1 MTVTAAADTPA
12 ALLALA
18 TTAAEEAGGLLM
30 EGLRVGPTLV
40 ESKTTRTDPVSDLD
54 RASEALIL
62 RRLLG
67 GRPDDAVMAEEGS
80 DRPGT
85 SGVRWVIDP
94 LDGTVNF
101 VYGIPV
107 FAVSI
112 AAEVDGAVV
121 AGVVHDP
128 NRAETF
134 TATQGGGAFLNGEP
148 ISVNRPADLSVTLVG
163 TGFAYDAE
171 VRRRQGAHLDQL
183 LASVRDIRRAG
194 SAALDLCGVGAGR
207 LDAYFERGT
216 HHWDRAAGALV
227 AREAGAVVGDL
238 AGDEPTDTLVVAAA
252 ASVAGPFWE
261 LLASIGARW

>member
-1 MTVTAAADTPA
+1 MTAADDSPAD
-12 ALLALA
+12 LLALA
-18 TTAAEEAGGLLM
+18 TSAAEEAGRLLL
-30 EGLRVGPTLV
+30 EGLRSGPAVV

-62 RRLLG
+62 KRLLG
-67 GRPDDAVMAEEGS
+67 RRPDDAVMAEESS
-80 DRPGT
+80 DRAGT

-128 NRAETF
+128 NRQETF
-134 TATQGGGAFLNGEP
+134 SATRGGGAFLNGER
-148 ISVNRPADLSVTLVG
+148 ITANAPADLSVTLVG

-171 VRRRQGAHLDQL
+171 VRRMQGSRMDEL
-183 LASVRDIRRAG
+183 LAAVRDIRRAG
-194 SAALDLCGVGAGR
+194 SAALDLCAVAAGR

-238 AGDEPTDTLVVAAA
+238 VGEEPSDALVVAAA
-252 ASVAGPFWE
+252 ASIADPFRA
-261 LLASIGARW
+261 LLASIGASW

>member
-1 MTVTAAADTPA
+1 MTVSAAAEAP

-18 TTAAEEAGGLLM
+18 TAAAEEAGALLM
-30 EGLRVGPTLV
+30 DGLRSGPALV
-40 ESKTTRTDPVSDLD
+40 ESKTTKTDLVSDMD

-62 RRLLG
+62 ERLLG
-67 GRPDDAVMAEEGS
+67 QRPDDAVMAEEGS
-80 DRPGT
+80 DRAGT

-112 AAEVDGAVV
+112 AAEVDGEVV

-128 NRAETF
+128 NRGETF
-134 TATQGGGAFLNGEP
+134 SATLGGGAFLNGRA
-148 ISVNRPADLSVTLVG
+148 ISANAPADLSVALVG
-163 TGFAYDAE
+163 TGFAYDPD
-171 VRRRQGAHLDQL
+171 VRRIQGSRLDDL
-183 LASVRDIRRAG
+183 LVSVRDIRRAG

-238 AGDEPTDTLVVAAA
+238 AGDEPSDVLVMAAA
-252 ASVAGPFWE
+252 ASIAAPFRA
-261 LLASIGARW
+261 LLEAIGASW

>member
-1 MTVTAAADTPA
+1 MKVTAVDESPA

-18 TTAAEEAGGLLM
+18 AAAAQEAGRLLM
-30 EGLRVGPTLV
+30 DGLRSGPALV
-40 ESKTTRTDPVSDLD
+40 EAKTTRTDPVSDLD

-62 RRLLG
+62 ERLLG
-67 GRPDDAVMAEEGS
+67 ERPDDAVMAEEGS
-80 DRPGT
+80 DRKGT
-85 SGVRWVIDP
+85 SAVRWVIDP

-112 AAEVDGAVV
+112 AAEVEGKVV

-128 NRAETF
+128 NRSETF
-134 TATQGGGAFLNGEP
+134 SATLGGGAFLNGEP
-148 ISVNRPADLSVTLVG
+148 ISANDPVDLSVALVG

-171 VRRRQGAHLDQL
+171 VRRRQGSRLDEL

-194 SAALDLCGVGAGR
+194 SAALDLCAVGAGR

-238 AGDEPTDTLVVAAA
+238 AGEEPTDRLVMAAA
-252 ASVAGPFWE
+252 ASIAAPFRT
-261 LLASIGARW
+261 LLASIGASW

>member
-1 MTVTAAADTPA
+1 VKVSAVHHSPTALLGLATAAAQ
-12 ALLALA
+12 
-18 TTAAEEAGGLLM
+18 EAGRLLLD
-30 EGLRVGPTLV
+30 GLRSGPAVV
-40 ESKTTRTDPVSDLD
+40 EAKTSRTDPVSDLD

-62 RRLLG
+62 TRLLSE
-67 GRPDDAVMAEEGS
+67 RPDDAVMAEEGS
-80 DRPGT
+80 DRSGT
-85 SGVRWVIDP
+85 SPVRWVIDP

-112 AAEVDGAVV
+112 AAEVDGTVV

-134 TATQGGGAFLNGEP
+134 SATLGGGAFLNGKP
-148 ISVNRPADLSVTLVG
+148 ISANNPTDLSVALVG

-171 VRRRQGAHLDQL
+171 VRRVQGSRLDEL
-183 LASVRDIRRAG
+183 LAAVRDIRRAG
-194 SAALDLCGVGAGR
+194 SAALDLCAVGAGR

-238 AGDEPTDTLVVAAA
+238 AGDEPSDVLVMAA
-252 ASVAGPFWE
+252 ASSIAAPFRA
-261 LLASIGARW
+261 LLTSIGASW